1 MTASGYKSCMDT
13 NRWIH
18 DPVGAFR
25 AWQETAA
32 TGADRRP
39 FAPRSVVQ
47 HVAMFE
53 RFLRY
58 LTARRVSVATFG
70 PDHVVAFLA
79 ELDRTCAPGTST
91 RVRYAKLIDRL
102 GRHLVEVGLRRFHP
116 AGRTTRDFA
125 WPDSEP
131 EPCYLPPDA
140 DAALQRHVQPRANDT
155 PTDCRNRA
163 IVALL
168 LASGITS
175 AEIRATT
182 CDAPDLDAQPPA
194 LSVPRDRAR
203 PARRITLAE
212 FALAPLTAWRVRS
225 ADTPASA
232 LLFPAAR
239 GGGAMNDMFLLLVVR
254 DALTAIGFH
263 ATDMSPRVLR
273 NTYARRQLLAGHA
286 HADVSAMLGL
296 ISTRTVTRIRQ
307 TLPPDAAAARA
318 AHER

>member
-25 AWQETAA
+25 TWQETAA

-58 LTARRVSVATFG
+58 LTERRVSLATFG

-79 ELDRTCAPGTST
+79 ELDRTCARHVDP
-91 RVRYAKLIDRL
+91 VRYAKLIDRL
-102 GRHLVEVGLRRFHP
+102 GRHLVDTGVRTIHP

-125 WPDSEP
+125 WPDGG

-194 LSVPRDRAR
+194 LAVPRDRAR

-212 FALAPLTAWRVRS
+212 FALAPLAAWRVRS

-232 LLFPAAR
+232 LLFPARAVAR
-239 GGGAMNDMFLLLVVR
+239 
-254 DALTAIGFH
+254 
-263 ATDMSPRVLR
+263 
-273 NTYARRQLLAGHA
+273 
-286 HADVSAMLGL
+286 
-296 ISTRTVTRIRQ
+296 
-307 TLPPDAAAARA
+307 
-318 AHER
+318 

>member
-1 MTASGYKSCMDT
+1 MPGGQQNIVAIAGVTAAGYKSCMDT

-18 DPVGAFR
+18 DPVGTFR
-25 AWQETAA
+25 AWQETTA
-32 TGADRRP
+32 TGADRQP

-53 RFLRY
+53 RFLRS
-58 LTARRVSVATFG
+58 LIAQRVSLVTFG
-70 PDHVVAFLA
+70 PDHVAAFLA
-79 ELDRTCAPGTST
+79 ELDRTCTPGTST

-102 GRHLVEVGLRRFHP
+102 SRHLVEAGVRTIHP

-125 WPDSEP
+125 WPDGEP

-203 PARRITLAE
+203 PARRITLDE
-212 FALAPLTAWRVRS
+212 FALAPLDRKS
-225 ADTPASA
+225 
-232 LLFPAAR
+232 
-239 GGGAMNDMFLLLVVR
+239 VV
-254 DALTAIGFH
+254 
-263 ATDMSPRVLR
+263 
-273 NTYARRQLLAGHA
+273 
-286 HADVSAMLGL
+286 
-296 ISTRTVTRIRQ
+296 
-307 TLPPDAAAARA
+307 
-318 AHER
+318 